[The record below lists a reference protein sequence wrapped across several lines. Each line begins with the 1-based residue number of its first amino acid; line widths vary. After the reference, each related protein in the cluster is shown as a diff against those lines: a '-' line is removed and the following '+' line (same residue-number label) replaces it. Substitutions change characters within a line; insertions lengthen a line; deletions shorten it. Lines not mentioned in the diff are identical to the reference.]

1 MQISALLFFFLFFCA
16 PPAPA
21 PNGIGRNLDRPSK
34 YFIPSGVILGASD
47 KDARRISTSTSS
59 QTPTPSPLSPPAAQ
73 ASPQSIA
80 NGKSTFR
87 AACSYCHGI
96 NADGGFRAPSLIS
109 GHLSHGETDAAM
121 LNNILHGIPGTAMPA
136 NDIEESEARDVIA
149 YLHSLQKPAPAPVS
163 GNPETGRKLFFGEA
177 FCSRCHMVQG
187 EGGRLGPDLSRVG
200 ASRSHDYLVESI
212 RNPDAQITERYV
224 PLDFGNTAT
233 TYELVTVTTRQGT
246 VFTGVILNQDSFSI
260 QFMDDHE
267 QFHSWPSSDLKSV
280 VHEKRSP
287 MPAYTQQQLSDS
299 QLNDLIAFLTSLH
312 GDSK

>member
-1 MQISALLFFFLFFCA
+1 MVKFACFILVLISLTFSPSLFSQDKS
-16 PPAPA
+16 APA
-21 PNGIGRNLDRPSK
+21 KPS
-34 YFIPSGVILGASD
+34 
-47 KDARRISTSTSS
+47 DA
-59 QTPTPSPLSPPAAQ
+59 
-73 ASPQSIA
+73 QSIA

-109 GHLSHGETDAAM
+109 GHLSHGDTDAAM

-149 YLHSLQKPAPAPVS
+149 YLRSLQKPAPAPVS
-163 GNPETGRKLFFGEA
+163 GNSEAGRKLFFGEA
-177 FCSRCHMVQG
+177 YCSRCHMVQG

-200 ASRSHDYLVESI
+200 ASRPREYLVESI
-212 RNPDAQITERYV
+212 RNPDAELTERYV

-233 TYELVTVTTRQGT
+233 TYELVTVTTQQGT
-246 VFTGVILNQDSFSI
+246 IFSGVILNQDSFSI

-267 QFHSWPSSDLKSV
+267 QIHSWPTSELKSV

-299 QLNDLIAFLTSLH
+299 QLNDLLAFLISLH